1 MVDHDVPHNIRT
13 RLYNEGIVYHKGD
26 NMLLYDTATKE
37 VTNVACLEDEVHIEV
52 DKFNRE
58 VITEDFNRKVLIEI
72 IESISRKNNQKDE
85 DKQGKVLIFAVDDN
99 HADLI
104 VKILKRNLP

>member
-1 MVDHDVPHNIRT
+1 
-13 RLYNEGIVYHKGD
+13 
-26 NMLLYDTATKE
+26 MLLYDTATKE

-72 IESISRKNNQKDE
+72 IESISQKII
-85 DKQGKVLIFAVDDN
+85 KKM
-99 HADLI
+99 
-104 VKILKRNLP
+104 KISKEKY

>member
-1 MVDHDVPHNIRT
+1 
-13 RLYNEGIVYHKGD
+13 
-26 NMLLYDTATKE
+26 MLLYDTATKE
-37 VTNVACLEDEVHIEV
+37 VTNVACLEDEVYIEV

-85 DKQGKVLIFAVDDN
+85 DKQEKY
-99 HADLI
+99 
-104 VKILKRNLP
+104 